1 MTQYSV
7 YNIEELKQKFSQ
19 VNEKSSDV
27 NNFFTNFKFSTIIN
41 YNNAKNNT
49 SSVFK
54 NIIKEDV
61 TKSKIIS
68 LLNKLHHQNLTKV
81 ISGIRE
87 IVFQTEDELNE
98 LVNQCIQKIKR
109 DNDQIRPLVAA
120 LCWELQSTYFVTSDG
135 EKIYFRKLL
144 LSEIKKEYL
153 SSINYDNEEW
163 NKERSDKIMILIGT
177 MFNNKI
183 VETKIMNSIINDFKK
198 IIEYKEN
205 GTQEQYEKV
214 EKTIQQLSCII
225 SCITLNEESKKL
237 YGNLDEY
244 LEKEIAIYEDKKCI
258 SKKIRLV
265 CKNTITE
272 LRK

>member
-7 YNIEELKQKFSQ
+7 YNIDELKQKFSQ
-19 VNEKSSDV
+19 VNEQSSDV
-27 NNFFTNFKFSTIIN
+27 NNFFTNFKFSTVIN

-54 NIIKEDV
+54 NLIKEDV

-109 DNDQIRPLVAA
+109 DNDQTRPLIAA
-120 LCWELQSTYFVTSDG
+120 LCWELQTTYFVTSDG

-153 SSINYDNEEW
+153 SSINYDNEDW
-163 NKERSDKIMILIGT
+163 YKEKSDRIMILIGT
-177 MFNNKI
+177 MFNGKI
-183 VETKIMNSIINDFKK
+183 IEFKIMNSIINDLKK
-198 IIEYKEN
+198 LIEYKEN

-214 EKTIQQLSCII
+214 EKAIQQLSCLV

-237 YGNLDEY
+237 YGDLDEY
-244 LEKEIAIYEDKKCI
+244 LEKQINIYEEKKCI
-258 SKKIRLV
+258 SKRIRII
-265 CKNTITE
+265 CKNTIDG